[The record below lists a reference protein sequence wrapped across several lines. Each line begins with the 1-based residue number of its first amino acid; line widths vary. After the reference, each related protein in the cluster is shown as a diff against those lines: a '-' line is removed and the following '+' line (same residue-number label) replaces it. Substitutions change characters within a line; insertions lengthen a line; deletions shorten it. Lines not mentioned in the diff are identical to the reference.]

1 MCHFATV
8 CNKVCDLADSASLDE
23 PWSVD
28 IVEQAW
34 QVLPGTAPSPS
45 KYHRWRRCPSGFNA
59 KYRKISGDQ
68 SLKFNQIVAC
78 LFMSTQQTLTLQRTI
93 QIHSILWHMLA
104 MCIVAGQVL
113 CECAYL
119 PAWTHQL
126 SRLFGCFI
134 WPQSSCALF
143 MLKLS
148 PIPSLALKFNAKP
161 HANIVVNTSQEN
173 NLKFQQCKQLHR
185 NGALLCREVWRS
197 KSLYVGHAA
206 CSSCNPCKAV
216 EGTFSETF
224 LNRKNIQNM
233 LQ

>member
-104 MCIVAGQVL
+104 MVHCCRSSPLWVCLPSGLNPSTFEALWLFHLATIFLCAVHAEIVANSQPRAQIQRKAS
-113 CECAYL
+113 CK
-119 PAWTHQL
+119 H
-126 SRLFGCFI
+126 
-134 WPQSSCALF
+134 SSQY
-143 MLKLS
+143 
-148 PIPSLALKFNAKP
+148 I
-161 HANIVVNTSQEN
+161 T
-173 NLKFQQCKQLHR
+173 
-185 NGALLCREVWRS
+185 RE
-197 KSLYVGHAA
+197 
-206 CSSCNPCKAV
+206 
-216 EGTFSETF
+216 
-224 LNRKNIQNM
+224 
-233 LQ
+233 